1 MASPSPTTAP
11 PQSLDE
17 EIAAFSVRSD
27 VPSLRRWADIAEKRV
42 EADPPRELRVFDVDN
57 PYAVERWSKSWGL
70 EDSEYLTL
78 DGSELSRLV
87 VEHRVPT
94 RNVLFT
100 RRWPVLRDN

>member
-1 MASPSPTTAP
+1 MVP

-17 EIAAFSVRSD
+17 EEISAFAARSD
-27 VPSLRRWADIAEKRV
+27 LPSLRRWATIAEKR
-42 EADPPRELRVFDVDN
+42 AKANTPRELRVFDVDN
-57 PYAVERWSKSWGL
+57 PYAVEQWSKSWGL

-87 VEHRVPT
+87 VEGGCRT

-100 RRWPVLRDN
+100 RCRPVLRDN